1 MRIRTLKMK
10 SWIACLLGLS
20 VVGSSVGCSRS
31 FWRKQADVDTYEAI
45 TEHLTDQRWAVPRI
59 DITPDPRSRFFDPY
73 DPDCAPLPPDDPAAH
88 TYMHWV
94 DGWEGYKC
102 WHQFGD
108 LMSVENPQWLA
119 QFDLSPEMMD
129 EVTGEYIAP
138 VPQMENVKLA
148 EAVEL
153 AQIHNRDYQFE
164 LENLFLTALDVTFE
178 RYQLGV
184 RYLEPTGG
192 VSETLTEGG
201 GFGRFNVNSI
211 GASQSLPWG
220 TQLVASLANTTL
232 WSFGAGGQSSSVSTL
247 SFQILQPLLND
258 AGRKVNLENL
268 TQIERSLLYQSRDLA
283 RFRKELFTEI
293 VRDYLGLLQQFQAI
307 RNERGNI
314 ERLDEQLERLLA
326 ANQPDFSSANV
337 EVQDLGEDFVV
348 PEELQGKLDYRLRR
362 LIWRGLM
369 TPEEEQI
376 LRNIR
381 PDAAFQV
388 KIDELKNSL
397 PNVASGLNVLQ
408 VQFDLTNSVNRLRG
422 QERALQDSLDDFKIR
437 LGLPPDMKMTIND
450 RMLKPFEVIDPRL
463 TVQEEIIKDFNEEL
477 YVENAA
483 ELPQLKKIASKFST
497 ILEDVKRDVVDVIG
511 RDLEKF
517 EAILPTRL
525 ANLESDAAK
534 AQLQADFSQ
543 AKDRYRAFLG
553 DFRDI
558 QEATQVILNRLNQAE
573 VEEDFAARLLV
584 QLIDMRQDLLLKV
597 QSASVIQVSSRVEL
611 IDIAKFEVSLEDA
624 TQTAVEQRLDLMNSR
639 AQVMDARR
647 RVEVI
652 ANDLKSVLDVG
663 INGSL
668 STPVGETDPFD
679 FRSDTGQITASL
691 SFDTPLDQIN
701 ERNAYREALIAYQ
714 RQRRTYMAAED
725 QVKSSVR
732 NAWRQLNVLKQN
744 LETSRLAVRI
754 AALQYESAVA
764 EGAAPKDPRA
774 VANSGS
780 SGVEGQN
787 LTRALSSILQAQNQ
801 LISNYVSYE
810 RNRLNIYRDMG
821 IMDIGPDGIWND
833 QVYRNLDS
841 FDDEAVNNGGFN
853 EDNIN
858 DENEAAIRQLN
869 GLDRGSNRISLLG
882 GSRPG
887 NENDESGVVELHHLF
902 GRLGESPERPADN
915 EGSARPFPDQFVGAR
930 ESRQPE

>member
-1 MRIRTLKMK
+1 MRIRSQKLK
-10 SWIACLLGLS
+10 SWITCLIGLS

-31 FWRKQADVDTYEAI
+31 FWRQQADADTYQAI

-59 DITPDPRSRFFDPY
+59 DLTPDPRSRFYDPY
-73 DPDCAPLPPDDPAAH
+73 DPDSAPLPPDDPAAH

-94 DGWEGYKC
+94 NGWEGYKC

-119 QFDLSPEMMD
+119 QFGFTPEMID

-138 VPQMENVKLA
+138 VPQLENVKLV

-153 AQIHNRDYQFE
+153 SQIHNRDYQFE
-164 LENLFLTALDVTFE
+164 LENLFLTALAVTFE

-192 VSETLTEGG
+192 VSGTLTEGG
-201 GFGRFNVNSI
+201 GLGRFNVNSI
-211 GASQSLPWG
+211 GVSQSLPWG
-220 TQLVASLANTTL
+220 TQLVTSLANTTL

-268 TQIERSLLYQSRDLA
+268 TQIERDLLYQARNLA
-283 RFRKELFTEI
+283 RFRKELFTDI
-293 VRDYLGLLQQFQAI
+293 VQDYLGLLQQFQAI
-307 RNERGNI
+307 RNEEGNI
-314 ERLDEQLERLLA
+314 ERLREQLERLLA
-326 ANQPDFSSANV
+326 ANQPEFSSANV
-337 EVQDLGEDFVV
+337 EVADLGADFEI
-348 PEELQGKLDYRLRR
+348 PEELQHKLDYRLKR

-369 TPEEEQI
+369 TAEEEQI
-376 LRNIR
+376 FRNIR
-381 PDAAFQV
+381 PDPEFQA
-388 KIDELKNSL
+388 KIDELKSSL

-422 QERALQDSLDDFKIR
+422 QERALQDSLDSFKIS
-437 LGLPPDMKMTIND
+437 LGLPPDMQMTIND

-463 TVQEEIIKDFNEEL
+463 TEQEELIKDFIEEL
-477 YVENAA
+477 YVDNAT
-483 ELPQLKKIASKFST
+483 EPPQLKIIATNFSA
-497 ILEDVKRDVVDVIG
+497 ILETVKRDVVDVIG
-511 RDLEKF
+511 DDLDKF
-517 EAILPTRL
+517 KTILPTRL
-525 ANLESDAAK
+525 ETLEEPSAK
-534 AQLQADFSQ
+534 AQLLADFTQ
-543 AKDRYRAFLG
+543 VKDRYEAFLG
-553 DFRDI
+553 DFGDI
-558 QEATQVILNRLNQAE
+558 EAATKAIIVRLEQPEIDE
-573 VEEDFAARLLV
+573 VLALQLLS

-597 QSASVIQVSSRVEL
+597 QSAAVIQVSSRVEL
-611 IDIAKFEVSLEDA
+611 IDIAKFDVSLDEA
-624 TQTAVEQRLDLMNSR
+624 TYTAVDQRLDLMNSR
-639 AQVMDARR
+639 ARVMDARR

-663 INGSL
+663 IDGSL
-668 STPVGETDPFD
+668 STPSGETNPFD
-679 FRSDTGQITASL
+679 FRSDTGQLTASL

-714 RQRRTYMAAED
+714 RQRRNYMAAED
-725 QVKSSVR
+725 EVKSSVR
-732 NAWRQLNVLKQN
+732 SAWRQLNVLKQN

-764 EGAAPKDPRA
+764 EGAAPKDPRQ

-833 QVYRNLDS
+833 PVYRNLDR
-841 FDDEAVNNGGFN
+841 FDEEAVNNGGFN
-853 EDNIN
+853 EDKNIN
-858 DENEAAIRQLN
+858 ENDSAVRQLN
-869 GLDRGSNRISLLG
+869 GLDRGGSRVSLLG

-887 NENDESGVVELHHLF
+887 DEDDEPGIVELHHVL
-902 GRLGESPERPADN
+902 GRLGENP
-915 EGSARPFPDQFVGAR
+915 EGSADHESGARPFPTQFVGAR
-930 ESRQPE
+930 ESR